1 MKAFGKWIIAV
12 VESAVAIAAFC
23 GAASFGIEVGTNAA
37 SKLQARKKAAK
48 ETPAESPE
56 FTDF

>member
-1 MKAFGKWIIAV
+1 MKAFGKWLIAV

-37 SKLQARKKAAK
+37 SKLQARKKAK